1 MNAKQ
6 AQPIAPFAV
15 EPALQGTLEAL
26 LRPVVEAA
34 GFELIA
40 LRTVPGSEGG
50 LTVQVQIDRWPGK
63 GIIKLDDC
71 TAVSRK
77 VSVLL
82 DEADPIPAGF
92 DLEVSSPGMN
102 RILRHEADFQR
113 FAGMTAKVTT
123 GEGATKESVTGVIEG
138 CDQGV
143 LALRASKVGV
153 IEIAV
158 AEVVKANLS
167 PTIDEWQKLGQRLAL
182 ESIEPAQPDTASA
195 QDSD

>member
-6 AQPIAPFAV
+6 AQPIATPGV
-15 EPALQGTLEAL
+15 EPALQGKLEAL
-26 LRPVVEAA
+26 LRPVVETA

-40 LRTVPGSEGG
+40 LRTIPGTGSG
-50 LTVQVQIDRWPGK
+50 LTVQIQIDRWPGK
-63 GIIKLDDC
+63 GVIRLDEC
-71 TAVSRK
+71 AVVSRK
-77 VSVLL
+77 VSLVL
-82 DEADPIPAGF
+82 DEVDPIPAGF

-123 GEGATKESVTGVIEG
+123 GEGATKESVTGIIVG
-138 CDQGV
+138 CDQG
-143 LALRASKVGV
+143 LLSLRAPKVGV

-158 AEVVKANLS
+158 AEVVKAHLN
-167 PTIDEWQKLGQRLAL
+167 PTIDEWQKLGQKLAQ
-182 ESIEPAQPDTASA
+182 ESIEQAQAETASA